1 MNRKQLPE
9 AVRLAVT
16 QQVAQ
21 GEWSVEEAAESVG
34 FSPQSVRRWVSTL
47 PRDLA
52 PEPPELIESGEAVD
66 AVRAPLDESVRKVLD
81 DVMLRRPHLRRR
93 SLQEYVRRHHGLD
106 LPRRVVAE
114 YLREKG
120 LCGPAVGTPG
130 NTGSRRFEAAAPLEL
145 IQTDLVY
152 IRRKGGGF
160 FYGLSVLDDHSRMIL
175 GVPVLTEQTA
185 VEVLGAFRRVIEGW
199 RPPGRVLTDR
209 GSQFVSWRGRTA
221 FQDYVEDEL
230 WATHIVAAT
239 QHPQTLGKVERFHG
253 TLRKEAL
260 QQAGGYETPEEAQR
274 VLDHYV
280 AWYNYV
286 RPHQALDGLTPAER
300 FYGMRR
306 PLAESVGPRGWNAGR
321 GLYVALNLDGRRLVI
336 AGEGPDRVRV
346 LWDEDRAASSAH
358 PSPGQNGAQGG
369 PPPGG
374 PQDPSKPMSIT

>member
-1 MNRKQLPE
+1 MIRSSSKRFVPLCGSNFAYPGISPIRTTSIGLSNNSVSVTPRPSPGARQAVSTLPSTTFLGRNVTTLPAESFEAE

-52 PEPPELIESGEAVD
+52 PELPEVIESGEAVD

-175 GVPVLTEQTA
+175 GVPVLKMRGDVDLLQKP
-185 VEVLGAFRRVIEGW
+185 LGPDHG
-199 RPPGRVLTDR
+199 G
-209 GSQFVSWRGRTA
+209 
-221 FQDYVEDEL
+221 EL
-230 WATHIVAAT
+230 WLQDFHRQVA
-239 QHPQTLGKVERFHG
+239 V
-253 TLRKEAL
+253 
-260 QQAGGYETPEEAQR
+260 
-274 VLDHYV
+274 
-280 AWYNYV
+280 
-286 RPHQALDGLTPAER
+286 
-300 FYGMRR
+300 M
-306 PLAESVGPRGWNAGR
+306 
-321 GLYVALNLDGRRLVI
+321 LDGRAVAVSVGMVACTI
-336 AGEGPDRVRV
+336 GCTDTVFE
-346 LWDEDRAASSAH
+346 W
-358 PSPGQNGAQGG
+358 
-369 PPPGG
+369 
-374 PQDPSKPMSIT
+374 